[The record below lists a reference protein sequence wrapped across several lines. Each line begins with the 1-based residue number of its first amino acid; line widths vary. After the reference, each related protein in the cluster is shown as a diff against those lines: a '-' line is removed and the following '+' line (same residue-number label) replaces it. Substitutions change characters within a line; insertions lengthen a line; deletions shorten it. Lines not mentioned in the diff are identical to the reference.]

1 MSLPPCLKKFSS
13 MALVAGGLVLASG
26 CSTSTITAGAKPG
39 VTPPAPTA
47 TMAVVPFEN
56 LSNQR
61 HAGLIMTDLA
71 TTILHVETRF
81 QVQEVSGL
89 SDNEDIRL
97 RRLETDPWER
107 QVGLNTAAAVAVG
120 RELKVDY
127 VLAGSVGEYGFVDG
141 FGETANVGITLRLVD
156 VASGQ
161 VVWAGTLSRKAS
173 SPAFND
179 ESVHRLAHEVMLNL
193 LGRMNQSF
201 VASAR

>member
-1 MSLPPCLKKFSS
+1 MNLPSCLKLFTVTAIAAS
-13 MALVAGGLVLASG
+13 GLVLMSG

-39 VTPPAPTA
+39 A
-47 TMAVVPFEN
+47 TLPSPGASMAVVPFEN

-71 TTILHVETRF
+71 TTILHVESSF
-81 QVQEVSGL
+81 QIKEVSGL

-107 QVGLNTAAAVAVG
+107 QVGLNTTTAVQVG
-120 RELKVDY
+120 KELAVDY

-141 FGETANVGITLRLVD
+141 FGETANVGITLRLVN
-156 VASGQ
+156 VTSGQ

-179 ESVHRLAHEVMLNL
+179 ESVHRLAHEVLLNL
-193 LGRMNQSF
+193 LRKMNQSF
-201 VASAR
+201 TVAK